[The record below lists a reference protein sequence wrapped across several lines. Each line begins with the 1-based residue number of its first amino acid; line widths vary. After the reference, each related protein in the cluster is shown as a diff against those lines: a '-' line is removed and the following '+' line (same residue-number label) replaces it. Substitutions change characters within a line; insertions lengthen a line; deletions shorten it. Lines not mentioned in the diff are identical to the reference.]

1 MLAIT
6 AASIFV
12 LTLSFCCE
20 LDAVYTYVQEVTV
33 SMQFE
38 IAISSVPT
46 IVFDLL
52 IC

>member
-1 MLAIT
+1 
-6 AASIFV
+6 
-12 LTLSFCCE
+12 
-20 LDAVYTYVQEVTV
+20 VQDVTV